1 MPTITVPQD
10 GRPQFSFLDLAL
22 SNYTRG
28 RPSLD
33 EVQQIGPDRYILPN
47 AWPAPKPSVGG
58 FSSAVT
64 ASQAAPD
71 TKPRSAAQALWPNL
85 PSG

>member
-22 SNYTRG
+22 ANYAFG

-58 FSSAVT
+58 FSSAVA
-64 ASQAAPD
+64 ASMSVPA
-71 TKPRSAAQALWPNL
+71 TKPRTPGQALWPNL
-85 PSG
+85 P

>member
-58 FSSAVT
+58 FSSAVA
-64 ASQAAPD
+64 ASQAVPD
-71 TKPRSAAQALWPNL
+71 AGPKSSMAARAIWPNL
-85 PSG
+85 P